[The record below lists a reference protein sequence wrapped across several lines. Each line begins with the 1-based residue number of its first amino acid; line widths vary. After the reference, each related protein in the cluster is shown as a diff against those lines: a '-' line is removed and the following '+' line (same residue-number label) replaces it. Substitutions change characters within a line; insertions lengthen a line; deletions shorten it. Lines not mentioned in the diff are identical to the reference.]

1 MASVKLVLRTAQES
15 QTGHCPLYIRII
27 KDRKAKFITTGQ
39 KLKPSEWDETKQK
52 VKKNHS
58 NSARLNAYLSQLIAD
73 AEGQVADVTRKNRQ
87 VSAKKL
93 KEVIKGKESTLF
105 FEYAFKRLEKIKGSL
120 SILTYRKYE
129 CHLGKFKKYV
139 GEHDFY
145 FEDLTSVLLNDYI
158 TYCYSTL
165 KNGNNTVQTNVRS
178 IMKFYNDAIAEDL
191 VPPNLYPF
199 NKIKTKKESTK
210 IKFLQKEEIDLVKNV
225 VLKEGSTKAK
235 FRDMFVFCI
244 YAGGLRMADVI
255 SLQWR
260 HVNFEESKLSKVIR
274 KTRNMHSF
282 RLVVPALEILKKY
295 KSEESK
301 EDDFV
306 FPLVKN
312 EQEFLKN
319 EHYAIS
325 EIQRI
330 SVNINKTLGEISNKV
345 ELNKGLTFHMSRH
358 TFATNALNNGM
369 RIEHVSK
376 IMDHSSIRVTEIY
389 AKVINAELDASMD
402 KFVY

>member
-1 MASVKLVLRTAQES
+1 MLRTAQES

-39 KLKPSEWDETKQK
+39 KLKPSEWDEARQK

-58 NSARLNAYLSQLIAD
+58 NSARLNAYLAQLIAD
-73 AEGQVADVTRKNRQ
+73 AEGQVADVSRKNRQ

-93 KEVIKGKESTLF
+93 KEVIKGKESSLYF
-105 FEYAFKRLEKIKGSL
+105 DYAFKRLEKIKGSI
-120 SILTYRKYE
+120 SILTHRKYQ
-129 CHLGKFKKYV
+129 CHLEKFKKYV
-139 GEHDFY
+139 GEREFY
-145 FEDLTSVLLNDYI
+145 FEDLTTVLLNDYI
-158 TYCYSTL
+158 SYCYSTL
-165 KNGNNTVQTNVRS
+165 KNGNNTVQTNIRS

-191 VPPNLYPF
+191 VSPNLYPF
-199 NKIKTKKESTK
+199 NKIKTKKESAK
-210 IKFLQKEEIDLVKNV
+210 IKFLKKEEIDLVKNI
-225 VLKEGSTKAK
+225 VLEDGSTKAK

-244 YAGGLRMADVI
+244 YAGGLRMGDVI
-255 SLQWR
+255 SLQWK
-260 HVNFEESKLSKVIR
+260 HINFEESKLSKIIR
-274 KTRNMHSF
+274 KTRNLHTF
-282 RLVVPALEILKKY
+282 RLVLPALEILRKY
-295 KSEESK
+295 KTDESK
-301 EDDFV
+301 EEDFI

-330 SVNINKTLGEISNKV
+330 TANINKTLGEISNKV
-345 ELNKGLTFHMSRH
+345 ELGKGLTFHMSRH

-389 AKVINAELDASMD
+389 AKVINAELDTSMD